1 MNKYKINKYINEYI
15 YIFIKL
21 VVSYASCDVSCCVYI
36 RLWKHGCDVTTD
48 ANMYQMQT
56 WVSLGEFERPYM

>member
-36 RLWKHGCDVTTD
+36 RLWKHGCDVTTSYFIKEIE
-48 ANMYQMQT
+48 NVHPM
-56 WVSLGEFERPYM
+56 FI